1 MLGVGGIPRLS
12 LQSKSGSPGQRHCS
26 VHRAGAG
33 RQELSPQTSGGA
45 WQTAKRPKGQGR
57 GTHHYHP
64 LLPRPAA
71 LLSGVHGVP
80 GQATQVPTGAAHT
93 HKTAGPREGAGR
105 GGTLEPTRAARS
117 TQPTGNWGEGAG
129 CQTSLLA
136 GCVTLSDSL
145 SLSEPRIYIS
155 EVDGKRVQ
163 TSIKQSVLLQ
173 ATQELGPS
181 TTSASF

>member
-1 MLGVGGIPRLS
+1 M
-12 LQSKSGSPGQRHCS
+12 QSKSGSPGQRHCS

-71 LLSGVHGVP
+71 FLSGVHGMP

-93 HKTAGPREGAGR
+93 HKTAGPREGTGR
-105 GGTLEPTRAARS
+105 GGNWNRLVSGEQPLGSLAARS

-181 TTSASF
+181 ATSASF